1 MANDA
6 LSFRELKLGLPQ
18 WAIEAAFAALLLLA
32 FVGLTPF
39 SPPPQVAE
47 FGGAVQTGAGDT
59 LRQICYL
66 AVFALLALGAVQ
78 KRGSA
83 AASVVPLLL
92 ALLLAWAALSALW
105 AAAPGIAFRRAGLEI
120 VLVLSVFL
128 GVDAVGVERSLV
140 IWRWLLAA
148 VLVVNIVS
156 IPLVHTAV
164 HNPGENDPG
173 LVGDWRGLYGHKN
186 IAGAVT
192 ALTAILFLFP
202 AVDPPALKL
211 RRAGLGYE
219 SAEASA
225 KAEHKS
231 WRDGLV
237 VLLALFFLVMTRSKS
252 SLGLLPVAL
261 FAGAIYRVGW
271 RRGLDRMIVVVTAAI
286 LAGALIAFLAL
297 DYNALARLLEDPTEF
312 TGRAA
317 IWQAELSY
325 IFDHPLLG
333 SGFGTFADTGGL
345 SPLHDYVS
353 NGDWVNA
360 VSHGHSGYLQLFVTI
375 GGVGFLL
382 AFAALI
388 VAPLIAF
395 WRIDGE
401 VLPFKA
407 MLFSIFVF
415 LVLHNV
421 MESDFLEGDG
431 STWVAFLLMLAML
444 YETERSAGK

>member
-1 MANDA
+1 MANEA

-18 WAIEAAFAALLLLA
+18 WAIEAAFAALLLLV
-32 FVGLTPF
+32 FVGLSPF

-66 AVFALLALGAVQ
+66 AVFAVLAAGCLQ
-78 KRGSA
+78 KRGVRSLA
-83 AASVVPLLL
+83 IVPPLL
-92 ALLLAWAALSALW
+92 ALLLAWCMLSAFW
-105 AAAPGIAFRRAGLEI
+105 AAAPGVAFRRAGLEI

-128 GVDAVGVERSLV
+128 GVDAVGVEKSLL

-156 IPLVHTAV
+156 IPLIKTAV

-202 AVDPPALKL
+202 AV
-211 RRAGLGYE
+211 E
-219 SAEASA
+219 E
-225 KAEHKS
+225 KS
-231 WRDGLV
+231 PRDGAI

-286 LAGALIAFLAL
+286 LAGALIVFLAL
-297 DYNALARLLEDPTEF
+297 DYTVLARVLEDPTEF

-317 IWQAELSY
+317 IWSAELAY

-353 NGDWVNA
+353 SGDWVNA

-375 GGVGFLL
+375 GAVGFVLTLL
-382 AFAALI
+382 GLI
-388 VAPLIAF
+388 VGPLVAF
-395 WRIDGE
+395 WRIDAE
-401 VLPFKA
+401 RLPFKA
-407 MLFSIFVF
+407 MLFSVFVF

-431 STWVAFLLMLAML
+431 STWVAFLLMMAML
-444 YETERSAGK
+444 YETERSALAQNS